1 MNKYKVSGLVIETEI
16 DLPLLI
22 KSTKKNADFIVK
34 LGNISE
40 EVESSFINGKAFKI
54 CVYGCVYY
62 VNDKNETFMT
72 LDTIST
78 GFVKCLIDCKN
89 EVTLD
94 CSNSFIKVCSGFIL
108 NSVLTMIS
116 INNNLF
122 PIHAYGLNYNG
133 GAFLIVAPAGS
144 GKSVLNV
151 SLQQRGI
158 PMISDDFVNI
168 YMKRE
173 KPYVFSGYP
182 AISLKDDAINI
193 LNMWD
198 LKKIAL
204 KDTRKTTF
212 HSDLFKEGTIPL
224 KKIYVLS
231 EGDDMSISD
240 GLDIKNKISILNEHS
255 YIPQISTSEKYINY
269 KKVKKMISDLSST
282 VKIVEFKRPIGI
294 DRLDDSVDFI
304 LDDIKNT

>member
-1 MNKYKVSGLVIETEI
+1 LVMETEI
-16 DLPLLI
+16 DIPFLI

-34 LGNISE
+34 LGNINE
-40 EVESSFINGKAFKI
+40 EVESSFINGRAFKI
-54 CVYGCVYY
+54 VKDNQSNHFYY
-62 VNDKNETFMT
+62 VNDKNETFIT
-72 LDTIST
+72 LDAVGE

-94 CSNSFIKVCSGFIL
+94 CSESYIKVCEQFIL
-108 NSVLTMIS
+108 TSVLTMIS
-116 INNNLF
+116 VNNNLF
-122 PIHAYGLNYNG
+122 PMHSYGLNYNG
-133 GAFLIVAPAGS
+133 GAFLIVAPPNS
-144 GKSVLNV
+144 GKTVLNV
-151 SLQQRGI
+151 SLQRRGI

-168 YMKRE
+168 YMNSE

-182 AISLKDDAINI
+182 AIRLRDDTINT

-204 KDTRKTTF
+204 RDIWKTTF
-212 HSDLFKEGTIPL
+212 HADLFKEGTLPL

-240 GLDIKNKISILNEHS
+240 GLDIKNKIRVLNERS
-255 YIPQISTSEKYINY
+255 FISHVITSEKYINCE
-269 KKVKKMISDLSST
+269 KVKKMISDLSST
-282 VKIVEFKRPIGI
+282 VEIVEFKRPLDI